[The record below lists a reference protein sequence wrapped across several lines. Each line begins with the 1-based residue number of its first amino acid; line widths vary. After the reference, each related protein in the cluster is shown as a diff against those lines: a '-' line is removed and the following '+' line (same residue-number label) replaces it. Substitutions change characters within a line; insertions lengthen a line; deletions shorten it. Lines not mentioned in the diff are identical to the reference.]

1 MEAEV
6 IRNRIFELLHFNQWS
21 LYRLS
26 KESGIPYSSL
36 NNLKTRNKCPS
47 IQTLDKI
54 CKAFNIS
61 LAEFFNLEENPLRVY
76 EITEDE
82 QKLLNFY
89 KNMSAYHKK
98 LAEAYMQGLSEK

>member
-6 IRNRIFELLHFNQWS
+6 ITNRIYELLRFNQWS

-36 NNLKTRNKCPS
+36 ENLKTRNNCPT

-54 CKAFNIS
+54 CKALNIS
-61 LAEFFNLEENPLRVY
+61 LAEFFSFEENPLRNY
-76 EITEDE
+76 EMTEDE
-82 QKLLNFY
+82 QILLNSY
-89 KNMSAYHKK
+89 KSMSAYHKK
-98 LAEAYMQGLSEK
+98 LTKAYMQGLSEK